1 MNKNKIKIITTGSS
15 EMNFKKYLIKNLK
28 EKNIFSNYSVVNVNN
43 KITLEKELIT
53 ANAIITSRWPNKNI
67 KAPNLKVILTPG
79 AGYDNIHF
87 PSVPKGCKV
96 CNVFEHEAPISEYCM
111 LAMLESEINL
121 SKMNHQL
128 KKGNWT
134 GYFSSSAFHG
144 ELLNKKLGIIGYG
157 HIGKEIVK
165 RAKAFEMEITAIVRN
180 IKKYKNIKNN
190 IKIISIKNIKKYI
203 KKFDYLIITC
213 PLTDET
219 KNLIS
224 LDLIKK
230 MNKNSIIINIARGP
244 IINEEALYIALSKKI
259 IRGAIIDVWYQ
270 YPKGNNKNKL
280 LPSKFPLHKLENI
293 KMSAHLSAW
302 TEELW
307 KRRFNI
313 MIQNLENLRNKKK
326 LINIINDAK

>member
-1 MNKNKIKIITTGSS
+1 MTKNKIKIITTGSS
-15 EMNFKKYLIKNLK
+15 EMNFKKYIIKNLK
-28 EKNIFSNYSVVNVNN
+28 EKNILSNYSVINVNN
-43 KITLEKELIT
+43 KIILEKELIT
-53 ANAIITSRWPNKNI
+53 ADAIITSRWPNKKI
-67 KAPNLKVILTPG
+67 IAPNLKVILTPG
-79 AGYDNIHF
+79 AGYDNIHL

-96 CNVFEHEAPISEYCM
+96 CNVFEHEAPIAEYCM

-121 SKMNHQL
+121 SKMDNQL

-157 HIGKEIVK
+157 HIGKEVAK
-165 RAKAFEMEITAIVRN
+165 RAKAFGMEITSIIKN
-180 IKKYKNIKNN
+180 TKKYKNFNKDT
-190 IKIISIKNIKKYI
+190 KIISIKNIKKYV
-203 KKFDYLIITC
+203 KNFDYLIITC
-213 PLTDET
+213 PLTKET

-224 LDLIKK
+224 LDLFKK

-244 IINEEALYIALSKKI
+244 IINEEALYIALSKKF

-270 YPKGNNKNKL
+270 YPKGDNKYKL
-280 LPSKFPLHKLENI
+280 WPSKFPLHKLENI
-293 KMSAHLSAW
+293 KMSAHMSAW

-313 MIQNLENLRNKKK
+313 MTQNLENLRNKRK
-326 LINIINDAK
+326 LINVINNTK

>member
-1 MNKNKIKIITTGSS
+1 MTKNKIKIITTGSS
-15 EMNFKKYLIKNLK
+15 EMNFKNYLIKNFK
-28 EKNIFSNYSVVNVNN
+28 EKNIYSNYSVINVTN
-43 KITLEKELIT
+43 KITLEKELLT
-53 ANAIITSRWPNKNI
+53 ANAIITSRWPNKKI

-96 CNVFEHEAPISEYCM
+96 CNVFEHETPIAEYCM

-121 SKMNHQL
+121 YKMDYRL
-128 KKGNWT
+128 KKGNWS

-144 ELLNKKLGIIGYG
+144 ELLNKKLGILGYG
-157 HIGKEIVK
+157 HIGKEVAK
-165 RAKAFEMEITAIVRN
+165 RAKAFGMNITSIVRN
-180 IKKYKNIKNN
+180 TKKYNNISKN
-190 IKIISIKNIKKYI
+190 IKIISIKNIKRNI
-203 KKFDYLIITC
+203 NNFDYLIITC
-213 PLTDET
+213 PLTNET

-230 MNKNSIIINIARGP
+230 MSKNSIIINIARGP
-244 IINEEALYIALSKKI
+244 IINEKALYIALKQKI

-270 YPKGNNKNKL
+270 YPKNNNINKL
-280 LPSKFPLHKLENI
+280 WPSKFPLHKLDNI
-293 KMSAHLSAW
+293 KMSAHMSAW

-313 MIQNLENLRNKKK
+313 MTQNLENLRNKKK
-326 LINIINDAK
+326 LINIVNKK